1 MLPLYEDFND
11 TLKVFHRKSR
21 HISPHLHKSIEFVY
35 VTNGTLELGIGREL
49 FHMETGD
56 FAIIF
61 PDTIHHYQV
70 FDTAKCTAMHVMIS
84 PVLCAGYEQT
94 LQQFCPDNPVIPAK
108 KLHKDI
114 PYALENLRKFCKGSE
129 QHTLYFAYTQI
140 IFARSLPLYRLV
152 DKNTQGN
159 DDIIY
164 NTVTYIAKHFRE
176 SVTLTSMA
184 TDLGYSPYALSR
196 VFSSTFHRNFNQ
208 YLNETRV
215 EYAHALLLYTN
226 QTIMEVLENSGFESQ
241 RTFNRVFKEK
251 YRISPREYRR
261 LHKQEAQNEK
271 EDL

>member
-1 MLPLYEDFND
+1 
-11 TLKVFHRKSR
+11 
-21 HISPHLHKSIEFVY
+21 
-35 VTNGTLELGIGREL
+35 
-49 FHMETGD
+49 METGD

-70 FDTAKCTAMHVMIS
+70 FDTTKCTAMHVMVS
-84 PVLCAGYEQT
+84 PVLCSGYEQT

-184 TDLGYSPYALSR
+184 SDLGYSPYALSW
-196 VFSSTFHRNFNQ
+196 VS
-208 YLNETRV
+208 
-215 EYAHALLLYTN
+215 LLHFIGTLIN
-226 QTIMEVLENSGFESQ
+226 I
-241 RTFNRVFKEK
+241 
-251 YRISPREYRR
+251 
-261 LHKQEAQNEK
+261 
-271 EDL
+271 